1 MTWPSIADLGQVG
14 YDSRVLSAARTE
26 GTILNEPEFV
36 ITLSHV
42 GLGGPSLDET
52 LLMR

>member
-1 MTWPSIADLGQVG
+1 MTWPPIADLGQVG
-14 YDSRVLSAARTE
+14 YDSRVLSAARTRS
-26 GTILNEPEFV
+26 TILNELEFV

-52 LLMR
+52 VLMR